1 MPNPIPM
8 IDVPEVGEGAYNHD
22 RPISSLIH
30 HQLIHLSAAEHCLPA
45 EKQTGINI
53 ARLHTERQAAEYI
66 QKVTA
71 LLHPEGIEKKKSSRG
86 KNTARKSRSSAK
98 KTSGKSTRSRKTA
111 KRGR

>member
-8 IDVPEVGEGAYNHD
+8 IDVPEVEEEAYNHD

-30 HQLIHLSAAEHCLPA
+30 HQLIHLSAAEHCLPR

-53 ARLHTERQAAEYI
+53 SRLHTEQQAAEYI

-71 LLHPEGIEKKKSSRG
+71 LLHPEGAEKKKSSRR
-86 KNTARKSRSSAK
+86 KTTARKSRASAK
-98 KTSGKSTRSRKTA
+98 KTTGKSTKSRRTA